1 MARIRS
7 LARRKR
13 LLVLSASMDAAL
25 VRIAGATMSVRT
37 ANGFPATELGA
48 AISAT
53 MPPFTSFRAIP
64 RTYFGPKDLR
74 HEQFCGLIIPVRHID
89 LTFSSPAENIACD
102 EALLD
107 LCEARSADEV
117 LRFWESSTPFVV
129 VGYGNHVD
137 VEVNRSA
144 CEKDGVPIL
153 RRCSG
158 GGAVVQG
165 PGCLNYSL
173 VLKIDPHL
181 ELASITAANCHIMK
195 RNAAVLSKLLGKNIC
210 VEGYTDLAVDGRK
223 FSGNAQ
229 RRKRTHL
236 LFHGTFLLENFDLT
250 LLSRY
255 LKHPSREPE
264 YRSTRSH
271 GDFVAR
277 LSLNSLQV
285 KSALREEWGAN
296 KTLKTIPDE
305 PMRTLI
311 AMRYSRT
318 EWNFKF

>member
-1 MARIRS
+1 MHYADI
-7 LARRKR
+7 
-13 LLVLSASMDAAL
+13 
-25 VRIAGATMSVRT
+25 
-37 ANGFPATELGA
+37 
-48 AISAT
+48 
-53 MPPFTSFRAIP
+53 
-64 RTYFGPKDLR
+64 
-74 HEQFCGLIIPVRHID
+74 
-89 LTFSSPAENIACD
+89 TFKTPAENIAGD

-107 LCEARSADEV
+107 LCESGSMDEV

-137 VEVNRSA
+137 VEVNREA

-165 PGCLNYSL
+165 TGCLNYSL
-173 VLKIDPHL
+173 VLNINRHP
-181 ELASITAANCHIMK
+181 ELTSITAANCHIMK
-195 RNAAVLSKLLGKNIC
+195 RHAAVLSKLLGKDIC

-250 LLSRY
+250 LISRY

-264 YRSTRSH
+264 YRVARTH
-271 GDFVAR
+271 DDFVAN
-277 LSLNSLQV
+277 LALNAEQV
-285 KSALREEWGAN
+285 KFAVREEWGASKELKSIPN
-296 KTLKTIPDE
+296 EPLHTLVAT
-305 PMRTLI
+305 
-311 AMRYSRT
+311 RYARS